1 MPPVPVKTP
10 PAMAPK
16 INKTQHL
23 RSDLRSVDVKGPI
36 GTWEDDVLAAV
47 FTVVLSQVAAN
58 GKKVVTAIGRSGQ
71 TYTYD
76 DKETT
81 TWTVRATVVG
91 DGDLAP
97 GDATVAA
104 FATYAKSDGGSEW
117 YSWTLPTRLER

>member
-1 MPPVPVKTP
+1 MPHVPVKT

-16 INKTQHL
+16 ISKIQHL
-23 RSDLRSVDVKGPI
+23 RSDMRSVDVKGPI
-36 GTWEDDVLAAV
+36 GKWEDDALAAV
-47 FTVVLSQVAAN
+47 FTVVLSQVTPD
-58 GKKVVTAIGRSGQ
+58 GKHVVTAIGRSAQ

-81 TWTVRATVVG
+81 MWTVRATVVG
-91 DGDLAP
+91 DGDLGE

-104 FATYAKSDGGSEW
+104 YATYANSDGGSDW